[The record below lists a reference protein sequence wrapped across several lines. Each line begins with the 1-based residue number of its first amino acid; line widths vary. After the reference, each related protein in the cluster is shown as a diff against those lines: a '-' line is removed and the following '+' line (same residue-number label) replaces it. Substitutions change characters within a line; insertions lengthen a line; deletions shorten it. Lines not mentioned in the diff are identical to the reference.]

1 MGRRKRQSHGRG
13 DPGQPRHDCD
23 GLAGSRLSPLA
34 GDVEGK
40 LLQAR
45 VHGDHLWWSGLLVSR
60 PVAGTLTRR
69 YPLEI
74 VAHSAHPKI
83 DRALT
88 EVGSEIA
95 SITPSS
101 VERASRDLVQY
112 LSPTPLQYSR
122 AFTDKARCHVHIKVE
137 SIQPIRAFKVRGALT
152 KVMRL
157 HPEKGSAGV
166 ITASAGNHGQGVAY
180 AAAVFKI
187 PATVYV
193 PETANQLK
201 VEAIR
206 RLGATVVL
214 AGRNYNDAYLEAMRH
229 QEEGGA
235 TFVHAFNDPDVIAG
249 QGSIAVE
256 LLRDL
261 EDFDTV
267 LVPIGGGGLIGGIAL
282 YLKESRPKVR
292 VIGVEPAGADGMHR
306 SLQAGRVVTLERVN
320 TIADG
325 LAASA
330 PGKLTLE
337 LAQRYVDEVVL
348 VQDAE
353 MLRAIRLLFEWE
365 HLLAEPAGAAALA
378 ALLYHYSPAPN
389 EKVVAILSGA
399 NVTDEVMIR
408 ALKSR

>member
-1 MGRRKRQSHGRG
+1 MR
-13 DPGQPRHDCD
+13 
-23 GLAGSRLSPLA
+23 
-34 GDVEGK
+34 
-40 LLQAR
+40 
-45 VHGDHLWWSGLLVSR
+45 
-60 PVAGTLTRR
+60 
-69 YPLEI
+69 
-74 VAHSAHPKI
+74 
-83 DRALT
+83 
-88 EVGSEIA
+88 EVGSEVGG
-95 SITPSS
+95 ITPSS
-101 VERASRDLVQY
+101 VERAARELATY
-112 LSPTPLQYSR
+112 LPPTPLQYSR
-122 AFTDKARCHVHIKVE
+122 AFTHKAGCHVHIKIE

-152 KVMRL
+152 KIMRL

-206 RLGATVVL
+206 RLGATVVP

-229 QEEGGA
+229 QEQGGA

-256 LLRDL
+256 LLNDL
-261 EDFDTV
+261 EHFDTV
-267 LVPIGGGGLIGGIAL
+267 LVPIGGGGLIGGIAM
-282 YLKESRPKVR
+282 YLKQKRPGVR
-292 VIGVEPAGADGMHR
+292 VIGVEPAGADGMRR
-306 SLQAGRVVTLERVN
+306 SLEAGRVVTLDRVN

-330 PGKLTLE
+330 PGQLTLE

-348 VQDAE
+348 VQDDE

-389 EKVVAILSGA
+389 ERVVVVLSGA

>member
-1 MGRRKRQSHGRG
+1 VR
-13 DPGQPRHDCD
+13 
-23 GLAGSRLSPLA
+23 
-34 GDVEGK
+34 
-40 LLQAR
+40 
-45 VHGDHLWWSGLLVSR
+45 
-60 PVAGTLTRR
+60 
-69 YPLEI
+69 
-74 VAHSAHPKI
+74 
-83 DRALT
+83 
-88 EVGSEIA
+88 EVGSEVA
-95 SITPSS
+95 GVTPSS
-101 VERASRDLVQY
+101 VERAARELSAY
-112 LSPTPLQYSR
+112 LPQTPLQYSR
-122 AFTDKARCHVHIKVE
+122 AFTHKAGCHVHIKIE

-152 KVMRL
+152 KIMRL

-206 RLGATVVL
+206 RLGATVVP

-229 QEEGGA
+229 QEQGGA

-256 LLRDL
+256 LLNDL
-261 EDFDTV
+261 EHFDTV
-267 LVPIGGGGLIGGIAL
+267 LVPIGGGGLIGGISM
-282 YLKESRPKVR
+282 YLKEKRPKIR
-292 VIGVEPAGADGMHR
+292 VIGVEPAGADGMRR
-306 SLQAGRVVTLERVN
+306 SLEAGRVVTLERVN

-330 PGKLTLE
+330 PGQLTLE

-348 VQDAE
+348 VQDDE

-389 EKVVAILSGA
+389 ERVVVVLSGA

>member
-1 MGRRKRQSHGRG
+1 LG
-13 DPGQPRHDCD
+13 
-23 GLAGSRLSPLA
+23 
-34 GDVEGK
+34 
-40 LLQAR
+40 
-45 VHGDHLWWSGLLVSR
+45 
-60 PVAGTLTRR
+60 
-69 YPLEI
+69 
-74 VAHSAHPKI
+74 
-83 DRALT
+83 

-95 SITPSS
+95 SVTPSS
-101 VERASRDLVQY
+101 VERAARDLAPY

-180 AAAVFKI
+180 AAA
-187 PATVYV
+187 TVYV
-193 PETANQLK
+193 PETANLLK

-235 TFVHAFNDPDVIAG
+235 TFVHAFDDPDVIAG
-249 QGSIAVE
+249 QGTIAVE
-256 LLRDL
+256 LIRDL
-261 EDFDTV
+261 ENFDTV
-267 LVPIGGGGLIGGIAL
+267 LVPIGGGGLIGGISL
-282 YLKESRPKVR
+282 YLKSVRPKVR
-292 VIGVEPAGADGMHR
+292 VVGVEPIGADGMHR
-306 SLQAGRVVTLERVN
+306 SLAAGRVVTLDRVN

-337 LAQRYVDEVVL
+337 LAQRYVDEVIL
-348 VQDAE
+348 VDDAE
-353 MLRAIRLLFEWE
+353 MLRAIRLMFEWE

-378 ALLYHYSPAPN
+378 ALLYHYSPSPN
-389 EKVVAILSGA
+389 ERVVVILSGA

>member
-1 MGRRKRQSHGRG
+1 MR
-13 DPGQPRHDCD
+13 D
-23 GLAGSRLSPLA
+23 
-34 GDVEGK
+34 
-40 LLQAR
+40 
-45 VHGDHLWWSGLLVSR
+45 
-60 PVAGTLTRR
+60 
-69 YPLEI
+69 
-74 VAHSAHPKI
+74 
-83 DRALT
+83 
-88 EVGSEIA
+88 VGSEIGSVTTS
-95 SITPSS
+95 SI
-101 VERASRDLVQY
+101 ERASHDLAAY
-112 LSPTPLQYSR
+112 LPPTPLQYSR

-152 KVMRL
+152 KIMRL
-157 HPEKGSAGV
+157 HPAKGSAGV

-180 AAAVFKI
+180 AAGVFKI

-193 PETANQLK
+193 PETANELK
-201 VEAIR
+201 VEAIK
-206 RLGATVVL
+206 RLGATVVQ

-261 EDFDTV
+261 EQFDTA

-282 YLKESRPKVR
+282 YLKEMRPKMR
-292 VIGVEPAGADGMHR
+292 VIGVEPVGADGMHR
-306 SLQAGRVVTLERVN
+306 SLQAGRVVTLDRVN

-353 MLRAIRLLFEWE
+353 LLRAIRLLFEWE

-378 ALLYHYSPAPN
+378 ALLYHYSPGPN
-389 EKVVAILSGA
+389 ERVVVILSGA
-399 NVTDEVMIR
+399 NVTEEVMIR